1 MLINTIPAVCHQLTA
16 FWSTTELSVWHLPPR
31 HKQLWQRTE
40 EGHLKMRLS
49 ECVQQLGNVTYLCC
63 CLSESCKVQLG
74 QQLCDELWIEVHILH
89 LNSFVLQ
96 FNDSEKVQCEINLH
110 QTASLSTAFGT
121 TIFFFFFAVFKLLT
135 QKVCF
140 RLEIE
145 QSNKSINFAL
155 ENFIVSIPPKVLTE
169 TTFQTRIAAGLATL

>member
-16 FWSTTELSVWHLPPR
+16 FWSTTELSVVWHLPPWR
-31 HKQLWQRTE
+31 KQLWQRME
-40 EGHLKMRLS
+40 EGYLKMRLS

-63 CLSESCKVQLG
+63 CLSESCEVQLG
-74 QQLCDELWIEVHILH
+74 QQLCDELWVEVHILH

-110 QTASLSTAFGT
+110 QKASLSTAFGT
-121 TIFFFFFAVFKLLT
+121 TKNILLAIFKLLT
-135 QKVCF
+135 QIQKVCF

-155 ENFIVSIPPKVLTE
+155 ESFIVSIPPKVLTE
-169 TTFQTRIAAGLATL
+169 TTF